1 MADNN
6 SNHPDTHSFLTRL
19 LKKLY
24 RNWKPFLA
32 GILVTVLSGAV
43 FFSVYL
49 NLGPLAA
56 PSSPTSLSAY
66 RKTRQIQ
73 DIIRR
78 YYLNDIDEQAETD
91 TMYLGLV
98 TGLGDKYSTYY
109 TAEQYSKIKMSNDG
123 KMEGIGITISKSEE
137 DKALKIES
145 VMNNSPAEKAELQEG
160 DLITVLNGKGT
171 EDMTSSD
178 AVSLIQNSD
187 SDQVTM
193 TVVSASGGNPREVTL
208 TKETLTRDVVTGSM
222 LDGDIGYIQITSFNR
237 LTSGQFQ
244 NAFDSLNQQGMK
256 GLIID
261 LRDNLGG
268 LVSACCDTLRIF
280 MPEGPLVY
288 EQDRNGE
295 ERQRDNDT
303 DHRTSLPVV
312 LLVNGNTASASEMF
326 AGAVLDYNVGIAVGT
341 VTYGKG
347 IEQDSYTLSDGSV
360 LKITTTHYYTPDHHD
375 VNGNGITP
383 NITVK
388 ADKDTSSDIQL
399 EKASAVIREELSGK
413 SADQV
418 IKENGGTTKNY
429 SSSDPDQDGTENVT
443 SVSGA
448 ADGNVS
454 DTSSRS

>member
-32 GILVTVLSGAV
+32 GILVTVISGAV

-73 DIIRR
+73 DIVRR

-237 LTSGQFQ
+237 LTSGQF
-244 NAFDSLNQQGMK
+244 
-256 GLIID
+256 
-261 LRDNLGG
+261 
-268 LVSACCDTLRIF
+268 
-280 MPEGPLVY
+280 
-288 EQDRNGE
+288 
-295 ERQRDNDT
+295 
-303 DHRTSLPVV
+303 
-312 LLVNGNTASASEMF
+312 
-326 AGAVLDYNVGIAVGT
+326 
-341 VTYGKG
+341 
-347 IEQDSYTLSDGSV
+347 
-360 LKITTTHYYTPDHHD
+360 
-375 VNGNGITP
+375 
-383 NITVK
+383 
-388 ADKDTSSDIQL
+388 
-399 EKASAVIREELSGK
+399 
-413 SADQV
+413 
-418 IKENGGTTKNY
+418 
-429 SSSDPDQDGTENVT
+429 
-443 SVSGA
+443 
-448 ADGNVS
+448 
-454 DTSSRS
+454 

>member
-6 SNHPDTHSFLTRL
+6 MNHSNRRLFLHRFL
-19 LKKLY
+19 EKIR

-32 GILVTVLSGAV
+32 GVLVTVLSGVV
-43 FFSVYL
+43 FFSIYL
-49 NLGPLAA
+49 NLGPL
-56 PSSPTSLSAY
+56 SSPSRPSSLSAY
-66 RKTRQIQ
+66 RKARQIQ
-73 DIIRR
+73 SIIRR
-78 YYLNDIDEQAETD
+78 YYLNDIDEQSETD

-109 TAEQYSKIKMSNDG
+109 TAEQYKKIKMSNDG
-123 KMEGIGITISKSEE
+123 QMEGIGITISKSED

-145 VMNNSPAEKAELQEG
+145 VLEDSPAEKAGLAEG
-160 DLITVLNGKGT
+160 DRITMLNGKST

-193 TVVSASGGNPREVTL
+193 TVVPASGGDSREVTL
-208 TKETLTRDVVTGSM
+208 TKETLTRSVVTGSM
-222 LDGDIGYIQITSFNR
+222 LDDSIGYIQITSFNR
-237 LTSGQFQ
+237 LTSEQFQ
-244 NAFDSLNQQGMK
+244 DAYDSLNQKGMK

-268 LVSACCDTLRIF
+268 LVSACCDTLRVF
-280 MPEGPLVY
+280 MPKGPLVY
-288 EQDRNGE
+288 EQDRNGD

-303 DHRTSLPVV
+303 DHHTDLPVV

-360 LKITTTHYYTPDHHD
+360 LKITTTHYYTPNHND
-375 VNGNGITP
+375 VNGSGITP
-383 NITVK
+383 NITVE
-388 ADKDTSSDIQL
+388 ADKDETADSQL
-399 EKASAVIREELSGK
+399 EKATAVMKEEISGK
-413 SADQV
+413 TVEQI
-418 IKENGGTTKNY
+418 IKEN
-429 SSSDPDQDGTENVT
+429 DGTGSNYKNTDTDLEDAKDVS
-443 SVSGA
+443 SVS
-448 ADGNVS
+448 DTSNENVS
-454 DTSSRS
+454 DTSSRP